1 MKAKKID
8 EKTVRHVARLSRLSL
23 PEKDSKKFSEQLST
37 VLDYINK
44 LNEIDTKGV
53 SAISHALDQAINRFR
68 EDRVKESLDKEE
80 VLKNAPKKSG
90 DFFAVPKIIE

>member
-1 MKAKKID
+1 MKSRKND
-8 EKTVRHVARLSRLSL
+8 EETVRHVARLSRLSL
-23 PEKDSKKFSEQLST
+23 PEKDSKKFSEQLSA

-44 LNEIDTKGV
+44 LNEIDTKKV
-53 SAISHALDQAINRFR
+53 SARSHALDQAINRFR

-80 VLKNAPKKSG
+80 VLKNAPEKSG

>member
-23 PEKDSKKFSEQLST
+23 PEKDSKKFSEQLSA

-53 SAISHALDQAINRFR
+53 SAISHALNQAMNRFR
-68 EDRVKESLDKEE
+68 EDHVKESLDQEE
-80 VLKNAPKKSG
+80 ALKNAPKKSG